1 MAYTNI
7 KNDPLRIYKDLQQ
20 STDVGR
26 HVLNV
31 PGNGLDIPFI
41 QDPHVRMQLWGANR
55 VNDFIGV
62 ENSLLNID
70 RPLLHETHIC
80 KESYYTKPNMDRMD
94 YSRGTFNVQDSFIS
108 QPAWNLRDKEN
119 NKPLGF
125 PDDKNDAH
133 IFIPFCNNLGT
144 RMGEKDAFQRNK

>member
-1 MAYTNI
+1 MASTNI
-7 KNDPLRIYKDLQQ
+7 KNDPLRIYKNLQQ

-31 PGNGLDIPFI
+31 PGNGLDVPFV
-41 QDPHVRMQLWGANR
+41 QDPHIRMQLWGANR

-70 RPLLHETHIC
+70 RPLVRETTTC
-80 KESYYTKPNMDRMD
+80 KDSYFSEPNKSKMN
-94 YSRGTFNVQDSFIS
+94 YSHTSFNIQDSFIT

-119 NKPLGF
+119 NRPLGF
-125 PDDKNDAH
+125 PDQDNDKH
-133 IFIPFCNNLGT
+133 IFIPFMNNLGT
-144 RMGEKDAFQRNK
+144 RMGEKDACNK